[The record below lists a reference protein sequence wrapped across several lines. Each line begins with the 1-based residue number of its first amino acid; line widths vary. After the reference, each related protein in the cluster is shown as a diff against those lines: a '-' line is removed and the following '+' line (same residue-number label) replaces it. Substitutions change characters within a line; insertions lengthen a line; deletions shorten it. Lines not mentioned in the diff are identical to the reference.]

1 MLFVLAK
8 GSSFST
14 STSTDPTVLT
24 VGRWVMGDG
33 DTYPPTSF
41 ESLSLYDCLGE
52 AA

>member
-1 MLFVLAK
+1 
-8 GSSFST
+8 
-14 STSTDPTVLT
+14 
-24 VGRWVMGDG
+24 MGDG